1 MNLFSKLGICW
12 SSWMVRALETPPGRL
27 LVRFPARAFCE
38 NRRLLH
44 GIWNLLASW
53 ARTRAREV
61 TKEFKFVLESGFYCM
76 LLNNY
81 SVSRTARTA
90 IVLSMAMMS
99 SIVVAGINL
108 IFLVSQVST
117 CHWRVWQEFLRLQ
130 SKVHFNQGLISPIC
144 LLLQLVIQLRAY
156 FNNPFISWW
165 LRATGH
171 YLDW

>member
-1 MNLFSKLGICW
+1 MSVCAKHWKRFCSTPKFDLKLHSQARRG
-12 SSWMVRALETPPGRL
+12 SHNFTFRACPQQVTHFQSPSTLGKLL
-27 LVRFPARAFCE
+27 LVVKKSLTWKLKNDRFC
-38 NRRLLH
+38 
-44 GIWNLLASW
+44 
-53 ARTRAREV
+53 
-61 TKEFKFVLESGFYCM
+61 CM
-76 LLNNY
+76 PLNNY
-81 SVSRTARTA
+81 SFSRTA
-90 IVLSMAMMS
+90 IILSLAMMS

-165 LRATGH
+165 LQATGH